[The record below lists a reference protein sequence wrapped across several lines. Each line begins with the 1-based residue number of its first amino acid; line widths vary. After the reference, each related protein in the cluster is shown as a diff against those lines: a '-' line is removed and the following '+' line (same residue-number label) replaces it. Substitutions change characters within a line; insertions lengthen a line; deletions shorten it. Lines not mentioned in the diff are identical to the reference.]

1 MTTTQRVSR
10 PFDLGDPTAEPG
22 SLPWVK
28 WVFED
33 AKSVLND
40 ATTARE
46 HVQWPVAAVRTDD
59 RFRLLMDANGRPFF
73 MWEVFCTTP
82 QPHGLGYSP
91 EVIDA
96 IIAERKTI
104 AQRDAED
111 QRRQRTPGRPSKTD
125 NNVNNSTGR
134 PEGNTAEQGLRRLR
148 KDRPDLH
155 QRVLAGELTVHG
167 AMVLAGFRT
176 KTITVPAE
184 PRSLAAALLR
194 QLGPEDLGI
203 VLVELRAH
211 SEQGDHGETVTGDS
225 RSAEAAPVLRAGGPA
240 RLVQHSAVFGRMET
254 EVREFRVGDVYPY
267 GESSRSVGIDFV
279 EPGKSQHYA
288 FTMRTDGERYLTVEM
303 AGQTVYDSRIDVPID
318 MDKWHETDARFQT
331 RRSLSLVGGDA

>member
-1 MTTTQRVSR
+1 M
-10 PFDLGDPTAEPG
+10 GDPTAPRG
-22 SLPWVK
+22 TLPWVRY
-28 WVFED
+28 VFEQ
-33 AKSVLND
+33 AKIALND
-40 ATTARE
+40 ASTMRE
-46 HVQWPVAAVRTDD
+46 HVQSQVSALRTGDH
-59 RFRLLMDANGRPFF
+59 FRLLTDSHGRNFF
-73 MWEVFCTTP
+73 MWEMFTTTD
-82 QPHGLGYSP
+82 QPHGLGYDQ
-91 EVIDA
+91 EAIDA

-111 QRRQRTPGRPSKTD
+111 QRRQRPTGRPPKTG
-125 NNVNNSTGR
+125 NNVPNSTKR
-134 PEGNTAEQGLRRLR
+134 PEGNTAEKGLRRLR

-155 QRVLAGELTVHG
+155 QRVLAGELSAHA

-184 PRSLAAALLR
+184 PRSLAAGLLR
-194 QLGPEDLGI
+194 QLAPEDLAI
-203 VLVELRAH
+203 LLTELRAH
-211 SEQGDHGETVTGDS
+211 SEQGHHGETVTGDS

-240 RLVQHSAVFGRMET
+240 RLVQHSAVFGRVET
-254 EVREFRVGDVYPY
+254 EVREFRVGDVYRY
-267 GESSRSVGIDFV
+267 GESSHSVGIDFV

-318 MDKWHETDARFQT
+318 MDKWHETDVRFQT